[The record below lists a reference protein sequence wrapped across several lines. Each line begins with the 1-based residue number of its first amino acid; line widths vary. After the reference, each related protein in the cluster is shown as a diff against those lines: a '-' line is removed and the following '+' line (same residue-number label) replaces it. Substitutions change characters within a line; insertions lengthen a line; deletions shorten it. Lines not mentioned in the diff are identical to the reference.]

1 MPNSNN
7 INRANQSVSPY
18 VVSSNSTLTKN
29 YTDNIVNGESL
40 THLGMSPSFLTSQDY
55 SEMNQANLQ
64 EGTFISKTDK
74 KTYAVAM
81 TSSEKN
87 PVKECE
93 TNTCP
98 AYGTTSD
105 ISAKDK
111 DKRVQKDNTP
121 TNLNA
126 MFTNYGGL
134 GQQGTGDML
143 NTNPSSKTPD
153 DTTNFT
159 LDYKYYKT
167 ENVLGLEEDREESSF
182 PYMIISESRTG
193 TSAEGA
199 DISGIDI
206 TGGSVRNAEI
216 VSIKVLQ
223 NVDNFSFSTQQNFQ
237 NISPR
242 GSQTPLR
249 FYQDNPGRMLSFT
262 AKFHQQEYPLEPL
275 LSIAEKA
282 QYLARPYKH
291 TDYSLIPKLVKINI
305 PGRIFRGYLQNVGI
319 TYSGDDYRTWSKYP
333 PTKANADLLG
343 NNSSFYGGYI
353 AQDLD
358 NVTSSNTRSDVNTG
372 QVNYGLGSMTIDFQ
386 LIIVEEIT
394 LTNLTT
400 LAEKEYQ
407 KEYNEAKAKA
417 QYEESVKDA
426 RLEDVRE
433 VVGYN
438 IDPTETDPID
448 NHIFVD
454 SNGDVVGY
462 YLYFSDDNTYCY
474 YYYNGAF
481 AGSTT
486 LDEGLDP
493 TFFGED
499 TLRYPVY
506 LQRKE
511 ISNGDPNVKAES
523 SYLVPSDNISNLLE
537 EKTTDDMIAYI
548 MSRWSLRHPTPQEA
562 EAYLAYLKSLSRS
575 ELYGLYKWYVEEQ
588 TGSSELVYFLDGC
601 TSYYPS
607 YDSYI
612 TTVPDKVAG
621 FIEFS
626 ISGIESCQGFLKNY
640 GSLALE
646 GACLRHKQSGYDGYE
661 IFGVKRINSLLTYIC
676 GYEID
681 WKSSSSSAYG
691 FLCFKSDST
700 DYDYNYCGFDINAM
714 PISQKSKNDLIRANN
729 NSTQLYFKNIPYI
742 DFSNLSNDSGV
753 IMGISKYICEGI
765 SYLKSCFY
773 SGFHKWIQDRFITPY
788 ISGHPYILK
797 CTRKN
802 CEAVLKSYQ
811 SEHPSEVIYGVYW
824 T

>member
-1 MPNSNN
+1 MPNPNN

-40 THLGMSPSFLTSQDY
+40 THLGMSPSLLTSQDY

-87 PVKECE
+87 PVKEYE

-134 GQQGTGDML
+134 GQQGNGDML
-143 NTNPSSKTPD
+143 NTNPSSNTPD

-159 LDYKYYKT
+159 LDYKYHKT
-167 ENVLGLEEDREESSF
+167 EKVLGLEEDGEESSF

-206 TGGSVRNAEI
+206 TGASVRNAEI

-417 QYEESVKDA
+417 QYEEAVKES
-426 RLEDVRE
+426 RLDDVRVLVE
-433 VVGYN
+433 AS
-438 IDPTETDPID
+438 IDKRDPDPID
-448 NHIFVD
+448 DHIFVD
-454 SNGDVVGY
+454 SNGDVIGY
-462 YLYFSDDNTYCY
+462 YIYNVDDGVNSYFYADGTY
-474 YYYNGAF
+474 
-481 AGSTT
+481 AGSYPA
-486 LDEGLDP
+486 EGVYVE
-493 TFFGED
+493 FFGEN
-499 TLRYPVY
+499 TLLYPDY

-537 EKTTDDMIAYI
+537 EKTTDDIIAYI
-548 MSRWSLRHPTPQEA
+548 MSRYSLRHPTPQEA
-562 EAYLAYLKSLSRS
+562 EAYLAYLRSLSRVD
-575 ELYGLYKWYVEEQ
+575 LYNLYKWEVEQQ
-588 TGSSELVYFLDGC
+588 TSSSELVYFLDGC
-601 TSYYPS
+601 TSYLPS
-607 YDSYI
+607 MDAYT
-612 TTVPDKVAG
+612 TTVPDKIAG
-621 FIEFS
+621 SLKFS
-626 ISGIESCQGFLKNY
+626 ITGIESCQEFLKNY
-640 GSLALE
+640 GSIYLV
-646 GACLRHKQSGYDGYE
+646 GACLRYNYYDYG
-661 IFGVKRINSLLTYIC
+661 IFGDKRFNSLLTYIC

-681 WKSSSSSAYG
+681 WKLSSSSAYG

-714 PISQKSKNDLIRANN
+714 PISQKSKNALIRANN
-729 NSTQLYFKNIPYI
+729 NSNQLYFKNIPYI
-742 DFSNLSNDSGV
+742 DFGNISNDSGV
-753 IMGISKYICEGI
+753 IMDISKYICEGI

-773 SGFHKWIQDRFITPY
+773 SGFYKWIRDSFVTLY
-788 ISGHPYILK
+788 ISSYPYILK
-797 CTRKN
+797 CTRKI
-802 CEAVLKSYQ
+802 CEASLDSYRAA
-811 SEHPSEVIYGVYW
+811 HPGETIYGVYW
-824 T
+824 DMYP

>member
-1 MPNSNN
+1 MPNPNN

-40 THLGMSPSFLTSQDY
+40 TYLGMSPSLLTSQDY

-134 GQQGTGDML
+134 GQYGNGDML
-143 NTNPSSKTPD
+143 NTNPSSNTPD

-167 ENVLGLEEDREESSF
+167 EKVLGLEKDLEDSSF
-182 PYMIISESRTG
+182 PYMVISESRTG

-206 TGGSVRNAEI
+206 TGSSVRNAEI

-223 NVDNFSFSTQQNFQ
+223 NVDNFSFSMQQNFQ

-319 TYSGDDYRTWSKYP
+319 TYSGDDYSAWSKYP
-333 PTKANADLLG
+333 PTKASADLLG
-343 NNSSFYGGYI
+343 KNYSFYGGYI

-358 NVTSSNTRSDVNTG
+358 NITSSNTRSDVNTG

-407 KEYNEAKAKA
+407 KAYNEAKAKA
-417 QYEESVKDA
+417 QYEEAAKEAKLD
-426 RLEDVRE
+426 DVRILVE
-433 VVGYN
+433 AF
-438 IDPTETDPID
+438 IDKRDPDTID
-448 NHIFVD
+448 DHIFVD

-462 YLYFSDDNTYCY
+462 YI
-474 YYYNGAF
+474 YNV
-481 AGSTT
+481 
-486 LDEGLDP
+486 DEGVNSYFYADGSYGGSSP
-493 TFFGED
+493 ADGGIYVEFYGEN
-499 TLRYPVY
+499 TLLYPDY
-506 LQRKE
+506 LQKKE

-537 EKTTDDMIAYI
+537 EKTTDDIIAYI
-548 MSRWSLRHPTPQEA
+548 MSRYSLRHPTPQET
-562 EAYLAYLKSLSRS
+562 EAYLAYLRSLNRAD
-575 ELYGLYKWYVEEQ
+575 LYDLYKWEVEQQ
-588 TGSSELVYFLDGC
+588 TGSSELVYFLNGC
-601 TSYYPS
+601 TGYYTNS
-607 YDSYI
+607 DSYI

-621 FIEFS
+621 FLESS
-626 ISGIESCQGFLKNY
+626 ITNIESCQEFLKNY
-640 GSLALE
+640 GYIALK
-646 GACLRHKQSGYDGYE
+646 GACIRYNQGDYE
-661 IFGVKRINSLLTYIC
+661 TIVSIRINSLLTYIC

-681 WKSSSSSAYG
+681 WNSSSSSAYG
-691 FLCFKSDST
+691 FLCFLPSST
-700 DYDYNYCGFDINAM
+700 YDYTYCGFDINAM
-714 PISQKSKNDLIRANN
+714 PISQKSKNALIRANN
-729 NSTQLYFKNIPYI
+729 NSNQLYFKNIPDL
-742 DFSNLSNDSGV
+742 DFSNLSDDSGV
-753 IMGISKYICEGI
+753 IMDISKYICEGI

-773 SGFHKWIQDRFITPY
+773 SGFQKWISDIFITPY
-788 ISGHPYILK
+788 ISGYPYILT
-797 CTRKN
+797 CTRKL
-802 CEAVLKSYQ
+802 CEAELKSYQ
-811 SEHPSEVIYGVYW
+811 SSHTGEIIYGIYW
-824 T
+824 DKN